1 MSALVFGRHTCKSQT
16 AFRACSKALYN
27 KSIGTLAPVCG
38 TQRKPDRTS
47 RGLEQKQALP
57 GSSIFEMEERREW
70 EKQKAFRFKH
80 GWLEPIDRPHFNR
93 ERRAAA
99 VVDLHTH
106 ILPKMDDGSG
116 AVGTSLAMLRRE
128 AEQGVDAV
136 CATSHYYAHHEG
148 IGAFCA
154 RRAEALERL
163 TSALTDD
170 LPRVLPAAEVAYFSH
185 MEEQD
190 LEPLCIRG
198 TRTLMLEM
206 PFTDWTDLQVETV
219 EALVLDCRYQV
230 VLVHP
235 ERFCFSKSNLH
246 QLERLAQLP
255 IGLQVNAG
263 ALLRWGTRRLALD
276 LLQLTGTPL
285 LGSDC
290 HNLTS
295 RPPNLK
301 EGRKVIMQ
309 KLGEAFLTRM
319 DQNAQRLTSSAVE
332 AS

>member
-1 MSALVFGRHTCKSQT
+1 MQDKILVDVHCH
-16 AFRACSKALYN
+16 
-27 KSIGTLAPVCG
+27 V
-38 TQRKPDRTS
+38 
-47 RGLEQKQALP
+47 LP
-57 GSSIFEMEERREW
+57 E
-70 EKQKAFRFKH
+70 
-80 GWLEPIDRPHFNR
+80 
-93 ERRAAA
+93 
-99 VVDLHTH
+99 
-106 ILPKMDDGSG
+106 MDDGSE
-116 AVGTSLAMLRRE
+116 AVDVSLAILRQE
-128 AEQGVDAV
+128 KEQGVDVV
-136 CATSHYYAHHEG
+136 CATSHYYARQNS
-148 IGAFCA
+148 IPDFCA
-154 RRAEALERL
+154 RRNEAMERL
-163 TSALTDD
+163 TAVLTDG
-170 LPRVLPAAEVAYFSH
+170 LPRVLPAAEVAYFPH

-190 LEPLCIRG
+190 LTPLCIQG

-263 ALLRWGTRRLALD
+263 ALLRWGTRRMALD

-319 DQNAQRLTSSAVE
+319 DQNAQRLTSPAAE